1 MYKTRG
7 FMKDMDKTTLLH
19 MRDDEGMT
27 LQQIAK
33 ALGCSKT
40 TVCNILGPMTPEERA
55 KRKAEGARRGAESRR
70 RESPE
75 GGVQRG
81 EEDEQFYAA
90 A

>member
-7 FMKDMDKTTLLH
+7 FMKDMDKTTLLR
-19 MRDDEGMT
+19 MRDEENMT
-27 LQQIAK
+27 LQQIAMRV
-33 ALGCSKT
+33 GCSKT
-40 TVCNILGPMTPEERA
+40 TICNILGPMTPEERA
-55 KRKAEGARRGAESRR
+55 RRKAEGARRSAESRR

-81 EEDEQFYAA
+81 EKGEQFYAA